1 MGGKR
6 SVWEDQWLQGAP
18 AMMRRP
24 WGDQRVGGQPGSFTV
39 AQRQFPVAWPCPLT
53 FSLFFLWQSLM

>member
-18 AMMRRP
+18 VMMRRP
-24 WGDQRVGGQPGSFTV
+24 WGDQRVGGQPGSFSVARKTV
-39 AQRQFPVAWPCPLT
+39 SSVMALPSHFLSLPF
-53 FSLFFLWQSLM
+53 FSGKV